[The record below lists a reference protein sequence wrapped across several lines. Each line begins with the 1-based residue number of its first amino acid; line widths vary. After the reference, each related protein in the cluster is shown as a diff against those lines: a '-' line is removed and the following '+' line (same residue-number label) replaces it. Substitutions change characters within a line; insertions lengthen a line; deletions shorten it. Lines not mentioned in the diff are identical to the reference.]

1 MKIVVDY
8 PNQPYRVTDSNK
20 GDGEMT
26 DEQKDFIADI
36 KEVSQALA
44 QWVEDNFEAGFSV
57 AEVKQFIK
65 DAAKVAGR
73 N

>member
-1 MKIVVDY
+1 
-8 PNQPYRVTDSNK
+8 
-20 GDGEMT
+20 MT

-65 DAAKVAGR
+65 EAAKVAGR